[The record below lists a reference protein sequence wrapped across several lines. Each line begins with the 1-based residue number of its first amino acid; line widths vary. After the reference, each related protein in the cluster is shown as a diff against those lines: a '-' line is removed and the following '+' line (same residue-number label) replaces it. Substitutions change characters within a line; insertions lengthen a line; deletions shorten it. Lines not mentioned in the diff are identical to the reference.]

1 MKYII
6 HLTENAL
13 DGIDYF
19 KAKRD
24 RTALAK
30 IKCLLNELSEHPYTG
45 TGKPELLKG
54 DYEGYWSRRINQKDR
69 MIYCVDNAVITVTVI
84 QIGKHYNDK

>member
-1 MKYII
+1 M
-6 HLTENAL
+6 HS
-13 DGIDYF
+13 
-19 KAKRD
+19 
-24 RTALAK
+24 
-30 IKCLLNELSEHPYTG
+30 CPYEIYHSSYRERIG
-45 TGKPELLKG
+45 PELLKG